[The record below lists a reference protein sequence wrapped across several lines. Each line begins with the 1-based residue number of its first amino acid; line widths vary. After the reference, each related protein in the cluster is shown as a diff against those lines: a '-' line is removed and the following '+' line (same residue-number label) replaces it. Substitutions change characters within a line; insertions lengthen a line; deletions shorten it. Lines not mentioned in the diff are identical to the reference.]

1 MMKKRK
7 DAVNKFFLYFVLV
20 IGVLV
25 SIIPFYWM
33 IVGATNPSG
42 DILKFPPKLTP
53 GNYLLENL
61 RGLAASMDIYKALFN
76 SIAISVIFVIISL
89 LVCSA
94 AGFAFAKYQF
104 KGRDM
109 IFACLLLAMM
119 VPYQATIIPLFEL
132 FANFEWINTYRAVML
147 PQISYPF
154 AIFLIRQNMKGIP
167 DSMLEAARID
177 GAGEMFI
184 FFRIVL
190 PTMKPALAAVS
201 IFLFT
206 FQWNNFMWPL
216 IVMTTQENYTLPV
229 ALSTLA
235 GMNSIDY
242 GQLMLGTAIS
252 VIPVMIVFLFLQKHF
267 VSGILGGSVKE

>member
-1 MMKKRK
+1 
-7 DAVNKFFLYFVLV
+7 
-20 IGVLV
+20 
-25 SIIPFYWM
+25 
-33 IVGATNPSG
+33 
-42 DILKFPPKLTP
+42 
-53 GNYLLENL
+53 
-61 RGLAASMDIYKALFN
+61 
-76 SIAISVIFVIISL
+76 
-89 LVCSA
+89 
-94 AGFAFAKYQF
+94 
-104 KGRDM
+104 
-109 IFACLLLAMM
+109 
-119 VPYQATIIPLFEL
+119 
-132 FANFEWINTYRAVML
+132 ML

-177 GAGEMFI
+177 GAGELFI

-206 FQWNNFMWPL
+206 FQWNNFMCPL